1 MRAFYYLLT
10 ACNYNPYYC
19 NPSTYNHPTK
29 GATMKIIMIANQK
42 GGTGKTTTTLNLG
55 THLADAGLKVLMID
69 LDPQSSLTLA
79 TVSDCPGESMA
90 EVLGGA
96 DPGTLTMA
104 QVIKQIGTRLYLA
117 PADIAM
123 SSNEVYLNN
132 RLMRELILQQ
142 ALEPIQNKFD
152 VCLIDCS
159 PSLSVLFINAL
170 RAAHGVISPT
180 LPAALDLRG
189 LRLFIDSLE
198 RTKKALNP
206 NLVLIGVVI
215 CQYDQRL
222 KLHKAALAQLQNSGL
237 PLFETMISRS
247 VRMATSAG
255 SGRAAP
261 GELSNQ
267 YNQLSKEV
275 MKWLKQK

>member
-1 MRAFYYLLT
+1 
-10 ACNYNPYYC
+10 
-19 NPSTYNHPTK
+19 
-29 GATMKIIMIANQK
+29 MIANQK

-55 THLADAGLKVLMID
+55 THLANAGLKVLLID

-79 TVSDCPGESMA
+79 AVGDCAGESMA

-104 QVIKQIGTRLYLA
+104 QVIKQIGTRLYIA

-123 SSNEVYLNN
+123 SSNEVYLNA
-132 RLMRELILQQ
+132 RPLRELILQQ
-142 ALEPIQNKFD
+142 ALEPIKQNFD

-189 LRLFIDSLE
+189 LRLFVDSLD

-206 NLVLIGVVI
+206 GLVMIGVVI

-222 KLHKAALAQLQNSGL
+222 KLHQAALADLKVSGL
-237 PLFETMISRS
+237 PLFKTMISKT
-247 VRMATSAG
+247 VRTAITAG
-255 SGRAAP
+255 SGRAAQ
-261 GELSNQ
+261 GIAAEQ

>member
-1 MRAFYYLLT
+1 MQ
-10 ACNYNPYYC
+10 
-19 NPSTYNHPTK
+19 
-29 GATMKIIMIANQK
+29 IIMIANQK

-55 THLADAGLKVLMID
+55 AHLANAGLKVLLID

-79 TVSDCPGESMA
+79 AVGDCAGESMA

-123 SSNEVYLNN
+123 SSNEVYLNA
-132 RLMRELILQQ
+132 RPLRELILQQ
-142 ALEPIQNKFD
+142 ALEPIKQSFD

-189 LRLFIDSLE
+189 LRLFVDSLDK
-198 RTKKALNP
+198 TKKALNP
-206 NLVLIGVVI
+206 NLVMIGVGI

-222 KLHKAALAQLQNSGL
+222 KLHQAALADLKVSGL
-237 PLFETMISRS
+237 PLFKTMISKT
-247 VRMATSAG
+247 VRTAITAG
-255 SGRAAP
+255 SGRAAQ
-261 GELSNQ
+261 GIAAEQ

>member
-1 MRAFYYLLT
+1 MQ
-10 ACNYNPYYC
+10 
-19 NPSTYNHPTK
+19 
-29 GATMKIIMIANQK
+29 IIMIANQK

-79 TVSDCPGESMA
+79 TAGDCAGASMA

-96 DPGTLTMA
+96 DPGTLTMT
-104 QVIKQIGTRLYLA
+104 QVIRQIGARLYLA

-123 SSNEVYLNN
+123 SSNEVYINARPL
-132 RLMRELILQQ
+132 RELILQQ
-142 ALEPIQNKFD
+142 ALEPIKQSFD

-170 RAAHGVISPT
+170 RAADGVISPT

-189 LRLFIDSLE
+189 LRLFVDSLD

-206 NLVLIGVVI
+206 NLALIGVVI

-237 PLFETMISRS
+237 PLFKTMISRS

-261 GELSNQ
+261 GELANQ

-275 MKWLKQK
+275 MQWYKKQK

>member
-1 MRAFYYLLT
+1 MQ
-10 ACNYNPYYC
+10 
-19 NPSTYNHPTK
+19 
-29 GATMKIIMIANQK
+29 IIMIANQK

-55 THLADAGLKVLMID
+55 THLANAGLKVLLID

-79 TVSDCPGESMA
+79 AVGDCAGESMA

-104 QVIKQIGTRLYLA
+104 QVIKQIGTRLYIA

-123 SSNEVYLNN
+123 SSNEVYLNA
-132 RLMRELILQQ
+132 RPLRELILQQ
-142 ALEPIQNKFD
+142 ALEPIKQNFD

-189 LRLFIDSLE
+189 LRLFVDSLD

-206 NLVLIGVVI
+206 GLVMIGVVI

-222 KLHKAALAQLQNSGL
+222 KLHQAALADLKVSGL
-237 PLFETMISRS
+237 PLFKTMISKT
-247 VRMATSAG
+247 VRTAITAG
-255 SGRAAP
+255 SGRAAQ
-261 GELSNQ
+261 GIAAEQ

>member
-1 MRAFYYLLT
+1 MQ
-10 ACNYNPYYC
+10 
-19 NPSTYNHPTK
+19 
-29 GATMKIIMIANQK
+29 IIMIANQK

-79 TVSDCPGESMA
+79 AVGDCAGESMA

-104 QVIKQIGTRLYLA
+104 QVIKQIGTRLYIA

-123 SSNEVYLNN
+123 SSNEVYLNA
-132 RLMRELILQQ
+132 RPLRELILQQ
-142 ALEPIQNKFD
+142 ALEPIKQSFD

-189 LRLFIDSLE
+189 LRLFVDSLDK
-198 RTKKALNP
+198 TKKALNP
-206 NLVLIGVVI
+206 NLVMIGVVI

-222 KLHKAALAQLQNSGL
+222 KLHQAALADLKVSGL
-237 PLFETMISRS
+237 PLFKTMISKT
-247 VRMATSAG
+247 VRTAITAG
-255 SGRAAP
+255 SGRAAQ
-261 GELSNQ
+261 GIAAEQ

>member
-1 MRAFYYLLT
+1 MQ
-10 ACNYNPYYC
+10 
-19 NPSTYNHPTK
+19 
-29 GATMKIIMIANQK
+29 IIMIANQK

-55 THLADAGLKVLMID
+55 THLANAGLKVLLID

-79 TVSDCPGESMA
+79 AVGDCAGESMA

-104 QVIKQIGTRLYLA
+104 QVIKQIGTRLYIA

-123 SSNEVYLNN
+123 SSNEVYLNA
-132 RLMRELILQQ
+132 RPLRELILQQ
-142 ALEPIQNKFD
+142 ALEPIKQNFD

-189 LRLFIDSLE
+189 LRLFVDSLDK
-198 RTKKALNP
+198 TKKALNP
-206 NLVLIGVVI
+206 SLVMIGVVV

-222 KLHKAALAQLQNSGL
+222 KLHQAALADLKSSGL
-237 PLFETMISRS
+237 PLFETMISKT
-247 VRMATSAG
+247 VRTAITAG
-255 SGRAAP
+255 SGRAAQ
-261 GELSNQ
+261 GIAAEQ
-267 YNQLSKEV
+267 YKELSKEV